1 MLIQL
6 SNIYVMDAQVWG
18 QPRATKHTKSPPN
31 EEAGLPTE
39 LP

>member
-1 MLIQL
+1 
-6 SNIYVMDAQVWG
+6 MDARVWG
-18 QPRATKHTKSPPN
+18 EPRVTKHTKSPPN